1 MKKLTINFQNCYGI
15 QKLEQE
21 FSFDESG
28 KINKAF
34 GIYAPNGSMK
44 TSFTRSFQKLAE
56 GEMPEDERHKQPTV
70 CEVNVDGKAIEK
82 EIIYV
87 LRSEIDINTD
97 SPSITNI
104 LVDPSSK
111 SLYDKL
117 VIDLDSLKEKLI
129 KSLQQVSKVKTKEI
143 ETKLLWDWGE
153 KVFPICISK
162 IKEASGT
169 DDLSIYPYETIF
181 DEKSL
186 EILQGNDFSGK
197 AKEFSER
204 YHELF
209 EQAGTIYAK
218 GIFNPAKA
226 ETSFSA
232 LDKHGFFAGGH
243 RVHMKGDELSIDKD
257 QLDLKVQAIHA
268 KIDGDAILKKLRVDL
283 AKNAQ
288 TQALNSLIEK
298 LTSSEL
304 EFLLGK
310 VKPENQTQFRKDLWS
325 FYVQKSPITEAYLET
340 YTTNKKEIDKIE
352 AEAAQ
357 AAPLWKKAV
366 DLFNDRFVDMPF
378 SLSVANQA
386 QAVLGKETAKLTFTF
401 KSDGHTHQYSRS
413 EAIKTLS
420 QGEKR
425 ALYLLNFIFEV
436 EDRILSGKKTLFIID
451 DIADSFDY
459 KNKHAIIQYLDDLCN
474 VDYFHQIILTHNYD
488 FFRTLCYTFVSYKNL
503 LMANRNETSISLT
516 GAKGVKNY
524 FIGEWRDKVA
534 ENQFILC
541 ASIPFTRNLIEY
553 TKPKDHQ
560 DYLLLTNLLHWKSST
575 EAITVGAYFKVF
587 NAFFGTQH
595 DESSTQPFVELIF
608 TKANEISGQAAHDAL
623 NLEDKVLLSIAIRI
637 KAEIFLI
644 GELRKL
650 KNNSNYWCEEENQ
663 FRSLLIE
670 YSSLTTDSKTKQSLE
685 KVGITVSSNI
695 HLNSFMYEPI
705 LDLTIEHLKA
715 LYKEIVGL
723 VPARS

>member
-1 MKKLTINFQNCYGI
+1 MKKLAIGFQNCYGI
-15 QKLEQE
+15 PKLDAE
-21 FSFDESG
+21 FIFDETG
-28 KINKAF
+28 KINRAF

-56 GEMPEDERHKQPTV
+56 GGLPEDERHNRPSICKV
-70 CEVNVDGKAIEK
+70 EVDGKEIDK

-97 SPSITNI
+97 SASITNI

-117 VIDLDSLKEKLI
+117 LIDLDSLKEKLI
-129 KSLQQVSKVKTKEI
+129 KSLQQTSKVKSKEVEGKI
-143 ETKLLWDWGE
+143 LSDWGD
-153 KVFPICISK
+153 KIFPICITK
-162 IKEASGT
+162 IKESPET
-169 DDLSIYPYETIF
+169 EDLSLYPYENIF
-181 DEKSL
+181 DEKAL

-243 RVHMKGDELSIDKD
+243 RVHMKGDELSIDKNE
-257 QLDLKVQAIHA
+257 LDLKVQAIHA
-268 KIDGDAILKKLRVDL
+268 KIDGDATLKKLRIDL

-298 LTSSEL
+298 LSSSEL
-304 EFLLGK
+304 EFLLEK
-310 VKPENQTQFRKDLWS
+310 VKPENLTQFRKDLWT
-325 FYVQKSPITEAYLET
+325 YYIQKSPITDAYLET
-340 YTTNKKEIDKIE
+340 YATNKIEIEKIE
-352 AEAAQ
+352 AEAAK

-378 SLSVANQA
+378 TLSVANQA
-386 QAVLGKETAKLTFTF
+386 QAVLGKETAILTFTF
-401 KSDGHTHQYSRS
+401 KSGEHTRQCTRN

-436 EDRILSGKKTLFIID
+436 EDRILSGKETLFIID

-474 VDYFHQIILTHNYD
+474 VSFFHQIILTHNYD
-488 FFRTLCYTFVSYKNL
+488 FFRTLRNTFVSYKNL
-503 LMANRNETSISLT
+503 LMANRNETSISLA

-553 TKPKDHQ
+553 TKPKNDP
-560 DYLLLTNLLHWKSST
+560 DYLLLTSLLHWKSDT
-575 EAITVGAYFKVF
+575 EKITVGQYFKVF
-587 NAFFGTQH
+587 NAFFSSPH
-595 DESSTQPFVELIF
+595 DDTSTQLFVDLIF
-608 TKANEISGQAAHDAL
+608 TKSKEICDRDTHDAL
-623 NLEDKVLLSIAIRI
+623 NLEDKVLLSIAVRL

-644 GELRKL
+644 SQLRKI
-650 KNNSNYWCEEENQ
+650 KGDPNYWCEEENQ
-663 FRSLLIE
+663 FRHLIKE
-670 YSSLTTDSKTKQSLE
+670 YSNLAVDSKTKQSLE

-705 LDLTIEHLKA
+705 LDLTIEHLIV
-715 LYKEIVGL
+715 LYKEIVCL
-723 VPARS
+723 VSA